1 MTANLSQLKTIK
13 ITFLAAQLQT
23 AYSVV
28 SQIILFVYDLEHF
41 LRSHLFEQRDNSG
54 FAEVFAKKILD

>member
-1 MTANLSQLKTIK
+1 MTANLSPRKTIK

-28 SQIILFVYDLEHF
+28 SQVILLVYDLSTFYVVIYLNNVIILE
-41 LRSHLFEQRDNSG
+41 LQKCLS
-54 FAEVFAKKILD
+54 KIT